1 MKKFQITLTCIL
13 TAAVMFSL
21 GSCNKSADTF
31 IDVDCLDLQFDN
43 TGQEEELITV
53 ESNCEWAVSVSDPS
67 WINAEKLNSATL
79 KVSAAPNIL
88 ESAQREGT
96 IEIIPDNGDIIR
108 ITVSQIAGYT
118 INGKWQATDT
128 EFSTDLET
136 WEDANDYLA
145 MGIEMYYTFNISDN
159 TIYMNVV
166 DPIAGDSQEATYAIS
181 SYDHESRVFVI
192 SDGTTESTYT
202 IWDISDTCLEFYA
215 YSDFSENYLKINC
228 RKVTE

>member
-1 MKKFQITLTCIL
+1 MKKFQIILTCIL
-13 TAAVMFSL
+13 SAAVMFSL

-43 TGQEEELITV
+43 TGQEEKLITV

-79 KVSAAPNIL
+79 KVIAAPNIL

-96 IEIIPDNGDIIR
+96 IEIIPDTGEIIR

-136 WEDANDYLA
+136 WETANDYLA
-145 MGIEMYYTFNISDN
+145 MGIELFYTFNLSDKTVN
-159 TIYMNVV
+159 MSMA
-166 DPIAGDSQEATYAIS
+166 DPTYGDSEEDSFSLT
-181 SYDHESRVFVI
+181 SYDAENKIFI
-192 SDGTTESTYT
+192 LSDGTTESTYT
-202 IWDISDTCLEFYA
+202 IWDINDTSLQFYA
-215 YSDFSENYLKINC
+215 YSDFSGNYVKINC